1 MARRPFSGPRIYRRA
16 RFAVPGSRHEGIHA
30 EARSADGQGMEK
42 LNTQLRLERSP
53 TVTEYVRTL
62 SVITTFCLSAFALA
76 VVAGYLT

>member
-1 MARRPFSGPRIYRRA
+1 
-16 RFAVPGSRHEGIHA
+16 
-30 EARSADGQGMEK
+30 ME
-42 LNTQLRLERSP
+42 NINSQLRLECGP

>member
-1 MARRPFSGPRIYRRA
+1 
-16 RFAVPGSRHEGIHA
+16 
-30 EARSADGQGMEK
+30 MEQ
-42 LNTQLRLERSP
+42 LNTQLRLERGP